1 MPSFD
6 VVSEVN
12 LQEARNAV
20 DQANRETGQRFD
32 FKDAE
37 AKFELADNVVT
48 LQAREEFHL
57 EQMLQILQAK
67 LVKRGVD
74 LGCLELGKTEQSNRQ
89 ARQAVTLR
97 HGIGQGLGR
106 EIVKRVKDSKLKVQA
121 AIQENKL
128 RISGKKRDDLQA
140 VIALL
145 REVKVDMPLQFDN
158 MRD

>member
-121 AIQENKL
+121 AIQEDKV
-128 RISGKKRDDLQA
+128 RVTGKKRDDLQQ

-145 REVKVDMPLQFDN
+145 KGESFELPLQYQNF
-158 MRD
+158 RD